1 MRKTGKYQAVKWL
14 GTLLIVMCT
23 LAPGYA
29 QGTDGFGI
37 IPAPVSLQARPGTFG
52 PGAHT
57 RIAYDDSSALPV
69 ARMCRDFLSRHYHLD
84 LRLVPE
90 KASGSDD
97 RILFSSAGYADPD
110 TESYRLEV
118 HPGGIR
124 VSGRGA
130 GLFYGLQSLM
140 QLFPLHPGARLSIPC
155 VQIADHPRYPYR
167 GLMLGES
174 YHFFPVSFVKEL
186 IDEMS
191 RYKLNTLHWH
201 LTDDNG
207 WRIQIKRYP
216 QLTETGAWRRET
228 QIGHDGNAFD
238 GVRYGGYYTQDEIRD
253 IVRYAAE
260 RHVTIIPEIEMPG
273 HCMAALASYPWLGC
287 TGGPYEVATAWGI
300 YKDIYCPSD
309 STFGFLENV
318 LTEVMDLFPSHYI
331 HIGGDE
337 VPKDTWKQSAF
348 CQSLM
353 QKEGLK
359 TEEEL
364 QSYFIR
370 RIESFVRSRGRE
382 IIGWD
387 EILEGGLAPHATVE
401 SWRGIDGGIA
411 AARQGHDVIMA
422 PTDYVYFDYLQGKE
436 DEEPIAIGGF
446 NPLEK
451 VYSFDPTPAALTV
464 AQQKH
469 ILGVEACIWTEFMAT
484 AGKVE
489 YMVFP
494 RLMALSEV
502 GWSLP
507 ARKDYSNFRTVRLP
521 VHLATLDTS
530 DILYRVPEVIGL
542 ADTTLHGSQVTFT
555 LRPSVAGGKVYYTLD
570 GYDPDETTFLYEG
583 PFTVRVP
590 QGQKRTVKARVFA
603 PSGKCS
609 TVTTTQIQNP

>member
-1 MRKTGKYQAVKWL
+1 MKTTGTYRAVKCLWS
-14 GTLLIVMCT
+14 LLIVICA
-23 LAPGYA
+23 LV
-29 QGTDGFGI
+29 QGRGQGMGDLGI
-37 IPAPVSLQARPGTFG
+37 IPAPASVDILTDSFG
-52 PGAHT
+52 LGPRT
-57 RIAYDDSSALPV
+57 RIAYDDPSALPV
-69 ARMCRDFLSRHYHLD
+69 ARMFRDFLSLHYHLD
-84 LRLVPE
+84 LPLVRE
-90 KASGSDD
+90 KGSGSGS
-97 RILFSSAGYADPD
+97 RILFSAAGYADPD

-118 HPGGIR
+118 TAGGVR
-124 VSGRGA
+124 VTGA
-130 GLFYGLQSLM
+130 GPGLFYGLQSLM
-140 QLFPLHPGARLSIPC
+140 QLFPLHPAGRLTIPG
-155 VQIADHPRYPYR
+155 VKIADHPRYPYR

-174 YHFFPVSFVKEL
+174 YHFFPVAFVKEL
-186 IDEMS
+186 LDEMS

-207 WRIQIKRYP
+207 WRIEIKRYP
-216 QLTETGAWRRET
+216 RLTEIGAWRKET

-238 GVRYGGYYTQDEIRD
+238 SKCYGGYYTQDEIRD

-260 RHVTIIPEIEMPG
+260 RHITIVPEIEMPG

-287 TGGPYEVATAWGI
+287 TGGPYEVATAWGV

-309 STFGFLENV
+309 STFEFIEHV
-318 LTEVMDLFPSHYI
+318 LTEVMSLFPSYYI

-337 VPKDTWKQSAF
+337 VPKDTWKQSTF

-353 QKEGLK
+353 KKQGLK
-359 TEEEL
+359 TEDEL

-401 SWRGIDGGIA
+401 SWRGTDGGIA

-422 PTDYVYFDYLQGKE
+422 PTDYVYFDYLQGKG

-451 VYSFDPTPAALTV
+451 VYSFDPTPAALTP

-469 ILGVEACIWTEFMAT
+469 VLGVEACIWTEFMGT
-484 AGKVE
+484 ARKVE

-494 RLMALSEV
+494 RLLALSEV

-507 ARKDYSNFRTVRLP
+507 GRKDYQRFLTSRLP
-521 VHLATLDTS
+521 AHLAKLDTS

-542 ADTTLHGSQVTFT
+542 ADTTLHGPQFTFS
-555 LRPSVAGGKVYYTLD
+555 LMPSVAGGKIYYTLD
-570 GYDPDETTFLYEG
+570 GYDPDESTLPYDG
-583 PFTVRVP
+583 PLTVRVP
-590 QGQKRTVKARVFA
+590 EGQKRTVKARVFS
-603 PSGKCS
+603 PSGKRS
-609 TVTTTQIQNP
+609 PVTTTQIENP